1 MGFPRAPSP
10 LEDSDAIEE
19 IIFSLPSL
27 HCIRWRNVPN
37 PGHPFRTKPSTCPRE
52 LQSAARPIGLAEG
65 APSPN
70 HTYLAG
76 VRQMPIDIM
85 IVALVVETMVSSL
98 STTPRLS
105 PARVLVAGSRF
116 GSKPGHQTLAITY
129 QNMGIWAPNLG
140 TEKKNLKVL

>member
-1 MGFPRAPSP
+1 VGFPRAPSP
-10 LEDSDAIEE
+10 LEDSDAIRNHLFPA
-19 IIFSLPSL
+19 IPIW
-27 HCIRWRNVPN
+27 WRNVPN

-85 IVALVVETMVSSL
+85 IVALVVETMVSL
-98 STTPRLS
+98 MIGGVELRST
-105 PARVLVAGSRF
+105 
-116 GSKPGHQTLAITY
+116 
-129 QNMGIWAPNLG
+129 
-140 TEKKNLKVL
+140 